1 MRTWI
6 LILLSLASL
15 LGSFADECGSPP
27 GGALCPRGLCCNENG
42 SCLRICTTGPPQ
54 CGSPPGGAPC
64 PGRLCCDHNSHS
76 CQYRCTTQNSTTS
89 GVASIITPSL
99 FDQMLKHRNDP
110 TCQGKGFYTYN
121 AFSDAANAFD
131 GFGTVGNVDTRKR
144 EIAAFLAHTSHE
156 TNGKWA
162 TAPGDQYSWGYC
174 LLQKQGKNPVD
185 YCVASAEFPCAY
197 GKEYHGR
204 GPIQISYNYNYGP
217 TGKAIGANLL
227 TNPDLVSTDA
237 IVSFKTAIW
246 YWMTSKSEKPSCHD
260 TITGRWTPSNEDKI
274 AGRLPGFGVSTNII
288 NGGLECGKGNN
299 VAVANRIGFYKRYC
313 DILGVSYGT
322 NLDCY
327 NQKPFA

>member
-1 MRTWI
+1 MVTDDWATHLSTTKNEAWI

-15 LGSFADECGSPP
+15 LGSFAEQCGKQAS
-27 GGALCPRGLCCNENG
+27 GARYLGGLCCSQYGYYGAGCQSNCHG
-42 SCLRICTTGPPQ
+42 CL
-54 CGSPPGGAPC
+54 
-64 PGRLCCDHNSHS
+64 
-76 CQYRCTTQNSTTS
+76 TQNFTTS
-89 GVASIITPSL
+89 GDGGVASIITPSL

-110 TCQGKGFYTYN
+110 TCQGKGLYSYN
-121 AFSDAANAFD
+121 AFIDAANAFD
-131 GFGTVGNVDTRKR
+131 GFGTVGDVDTRKR
-144 EIAAFLAHTSHE
+144 EIAVCLAHTSHE

-162 TAPGDQYSWGYC
+162 TTPGDQYSWGYC
-174 LLQKQGKNPVD
+174 FLQKQGKNPVD

-197 GKEYHGR
+197 GKKYHGR

-217 TGKAIGANLL
+217 AGKAIGANLL
-227 TNPDLVSTDA
+227 ANPDLVSTDA
-237 IVSFKTAIW
+237 TVSFKTAIW
-246 YWMTSKSEKPSCHD
+246 YWMTSKSQKPSCHD
-260 TITGRWTPSNEDKI
+260 AITGRWTPSNEDKT